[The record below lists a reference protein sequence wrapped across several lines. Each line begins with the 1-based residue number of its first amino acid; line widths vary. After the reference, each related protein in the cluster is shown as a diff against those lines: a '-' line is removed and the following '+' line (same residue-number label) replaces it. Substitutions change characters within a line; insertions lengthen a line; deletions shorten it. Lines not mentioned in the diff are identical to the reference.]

1 MSEDNNDN
9 FDDDLDEEFDEEEE
23 FGNEDEGDK
32 WYMTQSYL
40 QIHSEWYMHLF
51 LFSPIFVLMNL

>member
-32 WYMTQSYL
+32 
-40 QIHSEWYMHLF
+40 
-51 LFSPIFVLMNL
+51 